1 MGTHPIF
8 ESDFDCLTEKEVKP
22 EPHKMAHIARLERGD
37 GYGFHLASETGNQF
51 IHKIDE
57 KSPAER
63 AGIRDGD
70 RLIGVNASCVI
81 GLSHKEVVSLVRQS
95 ENEVAL
101 ILVQPATNR
110 DLTDNEQMRLSWPRE
125 VTLYRKE
132 NGFGFVLHSERIR
145 KATKYYMTK
154 ITAGGAADEVGI
166 ANDDRLVKID
176 DTFISESIEHKAVV
190 ELIKTRNVMRMLLI
204 HRESKMTLEEM
215 DKMKLTS
222 KIEAIQDD
230 EAEVMVMEE
239 EETAMVPPST
249 ITDNNNNDSEKENLM
264 QTQAEIN
271 SDATT
276 ETDKELDITQSQSR
290 KTIVVS
296 DQESSSIGTT
306 QSTQSSN
313 VEFCE
318 MDFTRMSL
326 SDLKTSIR
334 HRPAPKRGPSVSE
347 INWDQQKSV
356 FKEL

>member
-1 MGTHPIF
+1 
-8 ESDFDCLTEKEVKP
+8 
-22 EPHKMAHIARLERGD
+22 MAHIARLERGD

-51 IHKIDE
+51 IRKIDE

-63 AGIRDGD
+63 AGIKDGD
-70 RLIGVNASCVI
+70 RLIGVNTTCVI
-81 GLSHKEVVSLVRQS
+81 GLTHKEIVSLIRQS
-95 ENEVAL
+95 DNEVAL
-101 ILVQPATNR
+101 ILVQPAQNR
-110 DLTDNEQMRLSWPRE
+110 DLTDNEQMRLFWPRE

-154 ITAGGAADEVGI
+154 ITSNGAADEVGI

-176 DTFISESIEHKAVV
+176 NTFIDESIEHKNVV
-190 ELIKTRNVMRMLLI
+190 EMIKTKDVMTMLLC

-215 DKMKLTS
+215 NVMKMSS
-222 KIEAIQDD
+222 KIEAVQ
-230 EAEVMVMEE
+230 EE
-239 EETAMVPPST
+239 EEEAELP
-249 ITDNNNNDSEKENLM
+249 DNNNDSEKENLM
-264 QTQAEIN
+264 QTVAEIN
-271 SDATT
+271 SEAEP
-276 ETDKELDITQSQSR
+276 ETSTPELDMTSSTR

-313 VEFCE
+313 VEFSE
-318 MDFTRMSL
+318 MDFSRMSL
-326 SDLKTSIR
+326 SDLKQSIR

-347 INWDQQKSV
+347 INWDKQKSV